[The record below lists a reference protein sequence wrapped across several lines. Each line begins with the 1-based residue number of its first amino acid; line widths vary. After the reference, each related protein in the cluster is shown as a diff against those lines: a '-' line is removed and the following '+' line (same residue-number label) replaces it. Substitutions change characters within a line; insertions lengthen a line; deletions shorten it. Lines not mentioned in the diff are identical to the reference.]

1 VPGYVG
7 CSGAFPEA
15 TVQDNVL
22 DRQTQWVQLS
32 SGDLTAEVSPLG
44 AQLSILRDGSGR
56 DLLWDGDPS
65 VWTGRAPL
73 LFPIV
78 GTLAGGCYRLGS
90 KSYRL
95 PRHGFARGKLF
106 DIVDTTS
113 ASAVFRLKDDEA
125 SLQLYPFRFELD
137 VHFALDGPVLSVTTY
152 VRNAGDED
160 MPASFGYHPG
170 FRWPLPFG
178 RARSSH
184 FIEFA
189 NDEPASIRRL
199 DSNGLLSPER
209 HPTPIVQRRLALEDS
224 LFQDDVIIFDEI
236 RSRSVTYGADDGPR
250 IRVSYPD
257 APYLGLWM
265 KPQANFICIE
275 PWHGVADP
283 AGFSGDFRAKTGA
296 FTLAPGTAR
305 PIRMEI
311 TLLTVTAP

>member
-1 VPGYVG
+1 VSNP
-7 CSGAFPEA
+7 
-15 TVQDNVL
+15 
-22 DRQTQWVQLS
+22 QTQWVQLR
-32 SGDLTAEVSPLG
+32 SGDLTAEVNPLG
-44 AQLSILRDGSGR
+44 AQLSILRDRGGR

-78 GTLAGGCYRLGS
+78 GTLAGGCYRVGS
-90 KSYRL
+90 TSYRL
-95 PRHGFARGKLF
+95 PRHGFARAKLF
-106 DIVDTTS
+106 DIVDITSTS
-113 ASAVFRLKDDEA
+113 AAFRLKADEA
-125 SLQLYPFRFELD
+125 SLQIYPFRFELD
-137 VHFALDGPVLSVTTY
+137 VHFALDGPTLSVTTF

-178 RARSSH
+178 QTRSSH
-184 FIEFA
+184 FIEFS
-189 NDEPASIRRL
+189 NDEPAAIRRL

-275 PWHGVADP
+275 PWHGIADP
-283 AGFSGDFRAKTGA
+283 VGFCGDFKAKPGV
-296 FTLAPGTAR
+296 FMLAPDAEL
-305 PIRMEI
+305 PIKMEI
-311 TLLTVTAP
+311 TLLGI